1 MKLTTDFARGLCIG
15 VGLVSLAAVATLRGL
30 PNTRLSRAD
39 RIGRN
44 DRSALDRAARLAQ
57 ESPDYLDMCRAA
69 GI

>member
-1 MKLTTDFARGLCIG
+1 MKLTTEFARGLCIG

-30 PNTRLSRAD
+30 PNPRLWRSD
-39 RIGRN
+39 RIAPN

-57 ESPDYLDMCRAA
+57 ESRDYLDMCRAA

>member
-15 VGLVSLAAVATLRGL
+15 VGLVGVAAVATLRGL
-30 PNTRLSRAD
+30 PNPRLWRAD
-39 RIGRN
+39 QRN

-57 ESPDYLDMCRAA
+57 ESPDYLDTCRAA